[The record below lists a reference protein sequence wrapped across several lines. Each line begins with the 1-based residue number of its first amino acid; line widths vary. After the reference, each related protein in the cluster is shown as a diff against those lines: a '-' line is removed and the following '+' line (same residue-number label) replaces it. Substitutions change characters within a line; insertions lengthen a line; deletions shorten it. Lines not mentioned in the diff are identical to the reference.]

1 MENSVSFGWPLW
13 AGLVLGA
20 LIGWTSEWSTRLA
33 LRGLLGSKASFLRPL
48 ARWLT
53 FIFFLAKQG
62 VLWLLVYLVLSS
74 LHLSLVGFAAGILA
88 YQLYRLTLMIFWP
101 RAYLGQRTTS

>member
-1 MENSVSFGWPLW
+1 MEISFSPGLPLW

-20 LIGWTSEWSTRLA
+20 LIGWFNEWSTRLA
-33 LRGLLGSKASFLRPL
+33 LQGLLGSKASFLQPL

-53 FIFFLAKQG
+53 LFFFLAKQG
-62 VLWLLVYLVLSS
+62 LLWLLVYLVLSL

-101 RAYLGQRTTS
+101 GIYLGQRTTS